1 MVSVSPCEEKGTNFT
16 NRREG
21 LVGNRREFLA
31 REKLGILLL
40 LLWLKERHKGFAYF
54 KEMLLLLIIRGA
66 LNGGVLITVAI
77 FVLEQREWGRDK
89 SGEMERGRGEL
100 SGREDRVKGLIK
112 EGGHRMALNFM

>member
-1 MVSVSPCEEKGTNFT
+1 M
-16 NRREG
+16 
-21 LVGNRREFLA
+21 GNRSEFLV

-77 FVLEQREWGRDK
+77 FVLEQRERGRDK

-100 SGREDRVKGLIK
+100 SGGEDRVSLKGLIK